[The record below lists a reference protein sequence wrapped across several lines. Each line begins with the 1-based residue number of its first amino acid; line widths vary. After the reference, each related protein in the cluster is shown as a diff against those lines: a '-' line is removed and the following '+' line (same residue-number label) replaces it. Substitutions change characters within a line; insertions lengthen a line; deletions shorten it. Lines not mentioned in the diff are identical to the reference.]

1 VTAAKHYHYFAYSIQ
16 MNASEETKP
25 SKIRD
30 GAAFSEVTAPLA
42 KLGCEYGHIIFN
54 SPFDPKKDKK
64 LGHEHFS
71 FIKSEDL
78 LVLTT
83 RPPLDDWRHGEKKH
97 MDGSSTHLEQQIL
110 WTSFRWT
117 SCLNTR
123 LKTEGRECF
132 SSWSRRCS
140 GDEDA
145 PPQTGS
151 PGGHAARHSVRS
163 GPGPTADRP
172 AGGGLGVPLRRRSSA
187 RFLSREASLAST
199 KSLRCKTRRR
209 RAFISTQA
217 PAGWAEG
224 RVVARF

>member
-1 VTAAKHYHYFAYSIQ
+1 LI
-16 MNASEETKP
+16 
-25 SKIRD
+25 
-30 GAAFSEVTAPLA
+30 
-42 KLGCEYGHIIFN
+42 
-54 SPFDPKKDKK
+54 
-64 LGHEHFS
+64 
-71 FIKSEDL
+71 
-78 LVLTT
+78 VLTK

-140 GDEDA
+140 GGEDA

-151 PGGHAARHSVRS
+151 PGATQQRATQFGQVLAQQRIAQRGEALGFLYVDGQVRVLYH
-163 GPGPTADRP
+163 GKHRLP
-172 AGGGLGVPLRRRSSA
+172 SA
-187 RFLSREASLAST
+187 

-209 RAFISTQA
+209 RAFISPQA
-217 PAGWAEG
+217 PAGWSEG